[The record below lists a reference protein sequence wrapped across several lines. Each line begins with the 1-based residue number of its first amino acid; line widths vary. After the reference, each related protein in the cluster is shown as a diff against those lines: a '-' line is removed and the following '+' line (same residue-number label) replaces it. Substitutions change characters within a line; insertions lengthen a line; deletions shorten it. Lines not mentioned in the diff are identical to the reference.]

1 MLYLIG
7 NRLSKRQNE
16 ILTMVYDL
24 YEMKIGEYIKDAL
37 IESLKVEITD
47 VRFLLLSLMT
57 TKRRIKARQTMSM
70 FQISLMEL
78 VIIPL

>member
-1 MLYLIG
+1 
-7 NRLSKRQNE
+7 
-16 ILTMVYDL
+16 MVYDL

>member
-1 MLYLIG
+1 
-7 NRLSKRQNE
+7 
-16 ILTMVYDL
+16 MVYDL

-70 FQISLMEL
+70 FQISVMEL